1 MKHVGDG
8 EQSLMFVGILSS
20 QYSPKGKATAGMG
33 IVGYGDGVGLTII
46 VDGVYARHFI
56 TAYGVYTQF
65 VGFIVLRTTESAIG
79 SQ

>member
-8 EQSLMFVGILSS
+8 EQSLMFFGILSS

-46 VDGVYARHFI
+46 IDGVYARPLVCLSLGHRSI
-56 TAYGVYTQF
+56 LELLSS
-65 VGFIVLRTTESAIG
+65 IHSL
-79 SQ
+79 